1 MHYFSVEEIGRDR
14 TMPTT
19 PMALLSALDR
29 NGLRNPDY
37 FRSST
42 YLFTSNLPL
51 VSTSTSKCYRPTA
64 SIPPC
69 HTFRDWR
76 NNAWLIASS
85 LRFYHRSLRDL
96 PISRPSVHIFFPL
109 RLHDIILLSPI
120 FSIHLLL
127 LPFASNFIP
136 QNIHPTI
143 GCIHFSIPTP
153 VLPRFSLLT
162 LYNRTIGRIGKFR
175 RASDN
180 DRWSPVLCYTPAV

>member
-120 FSIHLLL
+120 FSIFSSSSSVRLKFYSPKYTSNNWVHTFLNTYTCSS
-127 LPFASNFIP
+127 PFFIV
-136 QNIHPTI
+136 NI
-143 GCIHFSIPTP
+143 
-153 VLPRFSLLT
+153 V
-162 LYNRTIGRIGKFR
+162 
-175 RASDN
+175 
-180 DRWSPVLCYTPAV
+180 